1 MLDYLKTGGVGPA
14 RTLSLDF
21 AERFN
26 VITGDN
32 GLGKSFLLDL
42 SWWVLTRTWAGS
54 MVLPEPGVKAQIEY
68 RIKGKTGPADPVLSV
83 FRPEE
88 SAWPLDAKRPP
99 MPGIVIYIRIDG
111 GFSVW
116 DPARNY
122 WRKDPERPA
131 AYNFD
136 SDDVWYGQGPKDKPV
151 SEGLERDWVSWQLGK
166 SEQFEALDKVL
177 EVLSPEGERIRAGKP
192 RRILLGE
199 GRDRPTLRIGS
210 EEVPVAFASAGMR
223 RVLALA
229 YFLVWSWTEHRAAA
243 TLLGKKAENRFVIIF
258 DEPETHLH
266 PRWQRSILPSLA
278 AAIDVLITAG
288 STASTL
294 APPSDSISWF
304 HLDVAIAIE
313 NHIHTRSELDQA
325 NALPARNR
333 VAHLEVEHNA
343 ARDQARNLFED
354 HGAAFA
360 FHSHNVLLI
369 FISRV
374 RCHCVEKLP
383 PLVAYIANHSSNR
396 RAIHVHI
403 ENAEKDADPRLSYAA
418 GIDSRNVRHFAV
430 ARRNNSARRVWDL
443 ALRVAENHK
452 QKAPIKTT
460 GIGIRPR
467 RQPDDQ
473 ARRARA
479 THTVKIAVSNHNDD
493 LSIIGPT

>member
-1 MLDYLKTGGVGPA
+1 MLDYLKIGGVGPA

-54 MVLPEPGVKAQIEY
+54 IVLPEPGVKAQIEY

-278 AAIDVLITAG
+278 AAIDVLTDQKDSATQFVVATH
-288 STASTL
+288 SPLVVASLEPLFDPGRDDLILLERGKDGATINQDRW
-294 APPSDSISWF
+294 APQGDVSNWLVSDTFGLEQARSR
-304 HLDVAIAIE
+304 DAERAIE
-313 NHIHTRSELDQA
+313 AAEAFMRGETGHLPPELATRESIHAALKKL
-325 NALPARNR
+325 LPAHDTFWPRWI
-333 VAHLEVEHNA
+333 VLTGLLPESA
-343 ARDQARNLFED
+343 AE
-354 HGAAFA
+354 
-360 FHSHNVLLI
+360 
-369 FISRV
+369 
-374 RCHCVEKLP
+374 
-383 PLVAYIANHSSNR
+383 
-396 RAIHVHI
+396 
-403 ENAEKDADPRLSYAA
+403 
-418 GIDSRNVRHFAV
+418 DSR
-430 ARRNNSARRVWDL
+430 
-443 ALRVAENHK
+443 
-452 QKAPIKTT
+452 
-460 GIGIRPR
+460 
-467 RQPDDQ
+467 
-473 ARRARA
+473 
-479 THTVKIAVSNHNDD
+479 
-493 LSIIGPT
+493 